1 MRKKGLWKKQLLI
14 FNVVMM
20 MMLLPFGQV
29 IAIHVE
35 SEESPEAHSNDELVL
50 KDDVFHFNGIPQEN
64 GTADFSQF
72 EEIENDW
79 PYEGAEISTELIEA
93 RELTI
98 EQNDVEEFV
107 NEAEGFDPA
116 VVESGQLGTIPW
128 TVDASGTLTL
138 GSGIFDEENNV
149 GGRYEAKDYF
159 NHSSANQQ
167 MINSIVITGRIELRG
182 SLIGTRNSV
191 LSNAEQGE
199 HNQGFFENLPNVQTI
214 EGMEYLDTS
223 QVTNMERM
231 FTQMRNLREIDVS
244 HFDTRNVTNMNSLFY
259 RMESLVKLDLSSF
272 DTSNVTDMT
281 WMFGFM
287 GNLQELDIS
296 HFDTQNVLEMNNM
309 FSYMRN
315 LVELDVTN
323 FDTSN
328 VTSMTG
334 MFLGMNELT
343 EIDVTNFNTSN
354 VISMGGLFMFM
365 PKLKEVDVTHFDTRN
380 VTRMDY
386 MFFDNRSLREL
397 DLSSFDTGNVTTMHW
412 MFSQTAL
419 EQLTLGEAF
428 SFHSNASL
436 PGLSETATHHAN
448 WQNIGQGTATK
459 PEGEFIF
466 TSAALMANY
475 DGRTMADTWVWQPRT
490 FLLTIESEG
499 AGNGT
504 PENPTRLLIGETLEI
519 SAIPDAGW
527 RFSHWR
533 IEHGDGTIDQVND
546 ATTIFT
552 MGIEEA
558 RIVAAFEEL
567 EPLMTVRLP
576 LSAVFSTTASS
587 NHEEIISPEYDIH
600 NESPFN
606 IYVNVV
612 TATDLNK
619 MEIVNELNVLG
630 EGQASPLIREG
641 APVAQEN
648 RLFEVGTEAW
658 NTFTFTGT
666 ANRLPADIMQVEPN
680 FTMVLRFIPNP

>member
-20 MMLLPFGQV
+20 MMLLPIGQV
-29 IAIHVE
+29 IAVHVE
-35 SEESPEAHSNDELVL
+35 SEESPEAHSNEELVL
-50 KDDVFHFNGIPQEN
+50 KEDVFYFNDIPQEN
-64 GTADFSQF
+64 GTAEFSQF

-93 RELTI
+93 PELTI
-98 EQNDVEEFV
+98 EQSDVEEFV
-107 NEAEGFDPA
+107 NETEGFDPA

-128 TVDASGTLTL
+128 TVDTSGTLTL

-199 HNQGFFENLPNVQTI
+199 HNQGFFENLRNVQTI

-315 LVELDVTN
+315 LVEL
-323 FDTSN
+323 
-328 VTSMTG
+328 
-334 MFLGMNELT
+334 
-343 EIDVTNFNTSN
+343 
-354 VISMGGLFMFM
+354 
-365 PKLKEVDVTHFDTRN
+365 DVTHFDTRN

-475 DGRTMADTWVWQPRT
+475 DGRTMADTWVWQPRS

-499 AGNGT
+499 AGNVT

-533 IEHGDGTIDQVND
+533 IERGDGTIDQVND

-666 ANRLPADIMQVEPN
+666 ANRLPADIMQVEPT